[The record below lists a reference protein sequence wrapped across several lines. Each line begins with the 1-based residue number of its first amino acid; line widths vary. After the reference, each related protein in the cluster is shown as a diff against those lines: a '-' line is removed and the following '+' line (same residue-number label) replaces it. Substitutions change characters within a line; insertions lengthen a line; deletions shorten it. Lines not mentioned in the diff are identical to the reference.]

1 MKDPK
6 IAIILT
12 LFFVRFV
19 CLNIALTSPFPYN
32 STAVADLEQSRH
44 ASQQLLQ
51 DEGLCQSENNV

>member
-6 IAIILT
+6 NRHYINP
-12 LFFVRFV
+12 FFVRFV